1 MMRLRKKLAVLLCLL
16 MVLSDKSMIF
26 AQTVQDSAGQNRTIT
41 LDAGKGE
48 VGSETITLV
57 DGKLRQQ
64 LPNATRTGWT
74 FEGWYTAKV
83 TENFW
88 GDEEN
93 ESFSA
98 LLKKCNNNRDE
109 AVKKDFT
116 WIVESEGTLVEAG
129 ETLPANVDTLY
140 AMYKPTNNITIKWY
154 YNGWKKNTGI
164 FLTHDKKEYDSPL
177 VAADLERAHPW
188 DGHQFTGWYTKDGT
202 KWEFDK
208 AITDTDRESV
218 YYISSDVV
226 TKDLEL
232 YAHWTGSTDPDTLQ
246 LKPTTTGLVEPGDE
260 ISVKVSYSP
269 VSADAPKLDWSV
281 DADSD
286 IVALKEVSDD
296 GLKITLTINEHADV
310 IKSNKSVT
318 VTATSRTN
326 PSLSAETSIS
336 IGHSWKLVSYED
348 SACGKDGAKHYQCT
362 KHKDARKDVIIE
374 SEGHR
379 FVKSERITKEPTC
392 VDDGSYTDIYTC
404 IVCNATEQV
413 VTEIPATG
421 QHDYDKTS
429 TAVIK
434 KANCGNNGLHT
445 DTYTCTV
452 CKATKTEHVTD
463 PATGDHDFYEFENLN
478 LGIVNHYQACRVC
491 GKIEFLYAE
500 NKEPD
505 VIDPDTS
512 EDTSDDPTKEPDV
525 TIPDNSGK
533 PVGDKDYTNAEA
545 KPSTKVKADNAITA
559 LDIAKTY
566 SKKAQSFSI
575 GATTLGNAELTYS
588 SNNKSVTV
596 DNSGKVTV
604 KAKFIGK
611 ATITIKSAS
620 TAEYNS
626 ASKKI
631 AITVNPSKPT
641 ISSVK
646 NAKGK
651 KLLVKWKKNTAVTG
665 YQIQYSTDRKF
676 QNGAKTVAISKNST
690 SSKTIKSLKTG
701 ATYNVRI
708 RTYKTVSGTKYYSE
722 WSKVKKVKISK

>member
-1 MMRLRKKLAVLLCLL
+1 MMRLRKSLAVLLCIL
-16 MVLSDKSMIF
+16 MVLSDKSMTF
-26 AQTVQDSAGQNRTIT
+26 AQTVQDSSEQSRTIT
-41 LDAGKGE
+41 LDAGKGAAA
-48 VGSETITLV
+48 SESITLV
-57 DGKLRQQ
+57 DGKLPQ
-64 LPNATRTGWT
+64 LPDATRTGWT
-74 FEGWYTAKV
+74 FEGWYTAEV

-88 GDEEN
+88 GDEES

-98 LLKKCNNNRDE
+98 LLKKCNNNREE

-129 ETLPANVDTLY
+129 EVLPANVDTLY
-140 AMYKPTNNITIKWY
+140 AMYKPTNDITIKWH

-164 FLTHDKKEYDSPL
+164 FLTHYNKEYDSPV

-188 DGHQFTGWYTKDGT
+188 EDHRFTGWYTADGT

-208 AITDTDRESV
+208 AITDTDRGSV

-226 TKDLEL
+226 TEDLDL
-232 YAHWTGSTDPDTLQ
+232 YAHWTGSTDPDTLR
-246 LKPTTTGLVEPGDE
+246 LNHANGLVEPGE
-260 ISVKVSYSP
+260 EVSITVSYSP
-269 VSADAPKLDWSV
+269 ASADAPKLNWSV
-281 DADSD
+281 DSGSD
-286 IVALKEVSDD
+286 MVASQEVSED
-296 GLKITLTINEHADV
+296 GLKITLTIDENADV
-310 IKSNKSVT
+310 IKSNKAVT
-318 VTATSRTN
+318 VTATSKTN
-326 PSLSAETSIS
+326 PNLTAEASIT

-348 SACGKDGAKHYQCT
+348 SACGKDGVKHYQCT
-362 KHKDARKDVIIE
+362 KHKDVTKDVIIE

-379 FVKSERITKEPTC
+379 FVRSERITKEPTC

-404 IVCNATEQV
+404 MVCNATEQV

-421 QHDYDKTS
+421 QHNYEKTS
-429 TAVIK
+429 TVVIK
-434 KANCGNNGLHT
+434 QASCGNNGLHT

-478 LGIVNHYQACRVC
+478 LGIVNHYQACRIC

-512 EDTSDDPTKEPDV
+512 EDTSDDPAKEPDV
-525 TIPDNSGK
+525 TIPDNSEK
-533 PVGDKDYTNAEA
+533 PGGDKDYTNAEA
-545 KPSTKVKADNAITA
+545 KPSTKAKADNTITA
-559 LDIAKTY
+559 SNISKTY

-588 SNNKSVTV
+588 SNNKSVMV

-631 AITVNPSKPT
+631 TITVNPSKPA

-651 KLLVKWKKNTAVTG
+651 KLLVKWKKNSAVTG
-665 YQIQYSTDRKF
+665 YQIQYSTDKKF

-690 SSKTIKSLKTG
+690 SSKTIKSLKRG
-701 ATYNVRI
+701 AAYNVRI